1 MTAYAELMPLIG
13 YWALVKCRRIKDRQM
28 KIFREGEYI
37 NKYFGI
43 CYERLRKKIAEYSY
57 IQLKDFSDEEIKS
70 FAQLGEIEE
79 VILDFDNQK
88 YETEF
93 GKMQEYSGFRNYNGN
108 REYYLIDALNVIAN
122 IQILQGRD
130 YIRYK
135 PREEIYFIGG
145 TETEVTLRQEG
156 SQLYF
161 YFTMQFPSDEMKKL
175 SSTQQKWEVDKKY
188 KENIYTI
195 QQRMEALNKEIKVYN
210 SSLFEFV
217 KNEIKKKVD
226 SDSLLAGFSSAIGVQ
241 LISKQENKEN
251 GNRISIVPKKF
262 EPHLPEIKTF
272 NGYYFDKQN
281 YYLILKIIREHIK
294 ATEILPKP
302 VQKLS
307 DEELIRDTIL
317 WALNENFIV
326 ATGETF
332 RAAGKTDISVNFE
345 DRSAFIAECKIWRG
359 GSTFDSALTQLYSY
373 LTWRDCKVA
382 LLFFN
387 LEYRDF
393 GLLLDKI
400 EEQISNHKNFISK
413 TKKANNEWECV
424 FRKEADYS
432 ENLTLNIFVADY
444 CLRK

>member
-1 MTAYAELMPLIG
+1 
-13 YWALVKCRRIKDRQM
+13 M
-28 KIFREGEYI
+28 KIFREGEHI
-37 NKYFGI
+37 DKYFRVG
-43 CYERLRKKIAEYSY
+43 YDKLRKKIAEYSF
-57 IQLKDFSDEEIKS
+57 IQLKDFSDEEIKAV
-70 FAQLGEIEE
+70 AQIGEIEE
-79 VILDFDNQK
+79 VILDFDNPK
-88 YETEF
+88 YETEL

-108 REYYLIDALNVIAN
+108 REYYTIEALNVIAN

-130 YIRYK
+130 CIGYK
-135 PREEIYFIGG
+135 PRREIYFIGG

-156 SQLYF
+156 DKLYF
-161 YFTMQFPSDEMKKL
+161 YFTMQFPADEMKKL
-175 SSTQQKWEVDKKY
+175 SPAQQKHEVDNMYKK
-188 KENIYTI
+188 NIYTI
-195 QQRMEALNKEIKVYN
+195 QQRMEAINEEIKVYN

-217 KNEIKKKVD
+217 KREINKKVE

-251 GNRISIVPKKF
+251 GNRISIVPKKI
-262 EPHLPEIKTF
+262 EPHLPDIKTY

-281 YYLILKIIREHIK
+281 YYLILKTIREHIK

-359 GSTFDSALTQLYSY
+359 SSTFDSALTQLYGY

-387 LEYRDF
+387 LDYKDF
-393 GLLLDKI
+393 GLLLAKI
-400 EEQISNHKNFISK
+400 EKQINNHKNFISK
-413 TKKANNEWECV
+413 TKKADNEWECV
-424 FRKEADYS
+424 FRKESDCS